1 MAFCPNKNLPEWE
14 ALKKVT
20 KFPYT
25 VWSENEGNVDKF
37 LRDSYEPIQ
46 EEKAKA
52 WLNKTFPDHAV
63 EFYDIAKQIG
73 NRTVHGYV
81 ANGVFNMWRKAEVG
95 TEFHEGY
102 HLAFRTM
109 LSNSARELLYK
120 DAEKQFGKPTAEDLT
135 NVKEEFPDISDAEA
149 YNLALEEKMAEG
161 FVEYMLTEEE
171 SGKGLLASIAKWFKD
186 LFNWIRGVIS
196 NDVSL
201 KKVYSLLKNSNVN
214 ATFEARKVFRNPERM
229 ASTVNPNR
237 ARVGIPSP
245 TVDEITEGLA
255 DMVVAHI
262 KKIGTG
268 ANIGEIL
275 GNSKTNGTIVKD
287 LLYQLYSFPN
297 TSIRLKGEEN
307 ILLQAFMLEKE
318 VKKYDGAL
326 KRTGK
331 TEYKTA
337 LEKAA
342 KNLIEFRKQNKL
354 TLNNFPKV
362 PEDATNRE
370 LAIIAETRKR
380 RDYIFNVIENWNG
393 KFEPKT
399 GNTIVRPWREDVET
413 KLTEFGYVVKAGKVT
428 IKEEEEP
435 NAEEREL
442 EAVSGVD
449 EKIFDKKHY
458 SESISK
464 RLSQQARAILRTIP
478 ILESYEENG
487 KVKYREVKNKIFTD
501 RPKYHSQ
508 SFVYKQL
515 LTLWADTVTFTE
527 MEAKLASFAIHRPD
541 FKSIN
546 SKVRLLSSSDKAKLY
561 NAFANTI
568 IDFEIVVTGKEG
580 GVYSANSLTTEVKMR
595 QQWRS
600 QAISVGGSEFETSAL
615 NRALYVKDFDED
627 PDKATFTVNEK
638 KVKEITESFEAVERA
653 YRTKKEVAFKTTT
666 EKASAPVVALGNLIW
681 NLGMNIG
688 TGTSVQETIGNLQTL
703 INKGMV
709 VPNTKNPKKLDK
721 PDGKDLFVYI
731 VDQAALYNIVNSIVS
746 IKTGKNGLQIG
757 SLKKDPVPFFDTEKS
772 GVTFLASLTPLFMD
786 RVSENFVSA
795 TGSSINPTNLKTPLD
810 DLVLEI
816 KNDIDANGEKAL
828 EFFKTDKF
836 HYSDELG
843 FSHLYKHLME
853 NPEFR
858 DQWKFK
864 TIDAIRDSNDDAYDM
879 EDFNTVQNILVR
891 IQQYINNNN
900 SKYYKVVVPTMG
912 DRTRMVFMMLARMKG
927 HNKSTLNMKTH
938 SDVFKMGI
946 LQDFLRIKQARDTS
960 TGPGTKILDYN
971 TGKMRGTSEDEFM
984 QFDGFDETGER
995 IVQDFTIGDTGLR
1008 MSDYV
1013 SEYIEVTKRGG
1024 TPSKEVQEFK
1034 QKFSRMLV
1042 GLSEFYER
1050 KAAEM
1055 ALLLVDAGARSEL
1068 DIDYIESLAGKI
1080 DKKGRGLSKEDL
1092 KEKLE
1097 KVLKDFLVHEDLG
1110 RNEILKITRG
1120 NRALYKNLQDFTK
1133 RQRLLTTPGS
1143 VLLLKGDLK
1152 GDPNYGADRTFTD
1165 FTYLDPRLDITKAI
1179 QEQSRQY
1186 VGRSKAAL
1194 MEAGYTE
1201 EQAAKAMDG
1210 YMPRDAENEGFEETN
1225 AFTVISLDFY
1235 KSIMEGRG
1243 LWLPYMEA
1251 GYQEYLK
1258 SGRFVYTENGGQLP
1272 ANAQIGDNIP
1282 ILPQKPY
1289 FEELK
1294 NIGGIITAETQ
1305 KTAYFVLLKEHAQR
1319 FPILDDLRQR
1329 MELNE
1334 QEVTNPYIGKGL
1346 KKIHAAQALSAKK
1359 TLQTNIYDFRS
1370 NLNANGEYVR
1380 GQLND
1385 IVTMD
1390 HNTRKLR
1397 FPQTVPS
1404 KEGKTETV
1412 FNRQSRKNTIANVKT
1427 DQFYFLNAGLEADP
1441 RNGVQETPMLGQDA
1455 LNLYHSLIQEKIRR
1469 DLESVNDEIGLTK
1482 FRKIVEDIKNKTL
1495 SSKGKVRVGEIV
1507 KAEEFIQAKLELLK
1521 KIRSIIERQAIER
1534 EMSNNFLEAL
1544 HITIDEVTG
1553 IPRFSIPLD
1562 FPVFGTKFQSA
1573 ILSIYNNNVFKQKLQ
1588 GYEAVQM
1595 STLGGWATDE
1605 AAGIETL
1612 KFLEVVDHSYKV
1624 NGKEL
1629 NNRGKRLAHAEI
1641 MVRED
1646 VLRKFGLP
1654 EGEYLL
1660 DELPEGIRRAFGYR
1674 IPNQDKSSMIIFKI
1688 KGILPSSYD
1697 KAILVPAQ
1705 LVQLMGSDYD
1715 VDKMFLLF
1723 PELTK
1728 KARMSVNA
1736 AGQTEM
1742 YIDTVKVAADYNKIL
1757 SGEQSIKSLSDAE
1770 VNNGILDIIEAVMS
1784 SPHHFLE
1791 TLTPLDGVVL
1801 SNIRDEL
1808 EVKIPSLQTA
1818 DEWTGGTYETMSAF
1832 SNIMGVKLR
1841 GLWANA
1847 LAGRNIAT
1855 NMSFNVFDS
1864 FAIKIAGEPINTS
1877 ILTDVD
1883 NPNAEYDYGV
1893 YTDKIISRYLSA
1905 AVDATKDPLQY
1916 VINDNTLTYPVSVFW
1931 INFHGDTQLLHH
1943 FLNQPII
1950 REFVDIM
1957 HTKYNG
1963 NLQYMNAAYR
1973 AVMEKGEFSDA
1984 FLTANMPGNFKN
1996 IKETRT
2002 MSRNEIMNLSM
2013 NPVKAL
2019 TNFMKMYTAGSQMKE
2034 VFKVIAPDTMDGL
2047 NRLESMQAY
2056 IERKDK
2062 FSNPT
2067 DNKVNKAPT
2076 AFYGRSMDENVVQ
2089 QILDDDSVY
2098 GLSKGYYDAIY
2109 GTLEAASVISPI
2121 VTSEAVTKFKSAIK
2135 TLVAKDALASD
2146 IHRDLNS
2153 SIIFTMLARED
2164 SPLRVYLDKAYSD
2177 EMYKPGKGKKTLWA
2191 QLKIALNKF
2200 PNLTANEFISK
2211 LQEDSNNEKTKG
2223 FKTFQFDA
2231 TQQYAPEEKERIE
2244 DALET
2249 LIFRPE
2255 AYLGRISKK
2264 ASKEEKETYVKNV
2277 TAIKDLGF
2285 KLAMHTLVSNGF
2297 KTTAYNYANL
2307 LPAAFYR
2314 MPISR
2319 EAAELKPI
2327 SIADYIHEQSAKMQR
2342 DSNYFDAEDL
2352 VRFFRIYGEI
2362 RPGGFNLAE
2371 RQTIDAT
2378 KPSNTFTVSAS
2389 KFGGEVPTMI
2399 VVRGTENSDIFVL
2412 DPDTAAK
2419 QKLVYLSLRKTSNNK
2434 RHIVGGDYLNIKR
2447 VGKDTSIDTIL
2458 GDLQVSLDAA
2468 EFKENNG
2475 DVSQICML

>member
-25 VWSENEGNVDKF
+25 VWTENEGNVDKF
-37 LRDSYEPIQ
+37 LRDFYEPIN
-46 EEKAKA
+46 EEKATA

-63 EFYDIAKQIG
+63 EFYDIAKNIG

-109 LSNSARELLYK
+109 LSNSTRELLYK
-120 DAEKQFGKPTAEDLT
+120 DAEKQFGKPTAEDI
-135 NVKEEFPDISDAEA
+135 NKVREEFPDINNDEA
-149 YNLALEEKMAEG
+149 YKLALEEKMAEG
-161 FVEYMLTEEE
+161 FREYMLTEEE
-171 SGKGLLASIAKWFKD
+171 SGKGLLASIAKWFKN
-186 LFNWIRGVIS
+186 LFNWIKGIIS

-214 ATFEARKVFRNPERM
+214 ATFEARKVFRNPEKM

-255 DMVVAHI
+255 DMVVDYI
-262 KKIGTG
+262 KKAGES
-268 ANIGEIL
+268 ANLGEVL
-275 GNSKTNGTIVKD
+275 GNSTTNGSIVKD
-287 LLYQLYSFPN
+287 LLYKLYSFP
-297 TSIRLKGEEN
+297 TTHLQTEGDEN

-318 VKKYDGAL
+318 VKKYEGAL

-331 TEYKTA
+331 TEYSTA
-337 LEKAA
+337 LQKAA
-342 KNLIEFRKQNKL
+342 KNLIEFRKQNNLK
-354 TLNNFPKV
+354 LNNYPKV
-362 PEDATNRE
+362 PADASNRE
-370 LAIIAETRKR
+370 LNIIADTRKR

-399 GNTIVRPWREDVET
+399 GNTIVRPWRDDVES
-413 KLTEFGYVVKAGKVT
+413 KLTEFGYVVKSGKIT
-428 IKEEEEP
+428 IREAEP
-435 NAEEREL
+435 SAEEREL
-442 EAVSGVD
+442 EAVSGVE
-449 EKIFDKKHY
+449 EKIHDKVHF
-458 SESISK
+458 SESVAS
-464 RLSQQARAILRTIP
+464 RLSQRARAILRTVP
-478 ILESYEENG
+478 VLETYEENG
-487 KVKYREVKNKIFTD
+487 AIQYREVKNKIFTN

-508 SFVYKQL
+508 AFVYKQL
-515 LTLWADTVTFTE
+515 LTMWADTSTFSE
-527 MEAKLASFAIHRPD
+527 MEAKLASYAIHRPD
-541 FKSIN
+541 FLSVKRRVE
-546 SKVRLLSSSDKAKLY
+546 KLSSSDKAALY

-568 IDFEIVVTGKEG
+568 TEFELVITGKDAR
-580 GVYSANSLTTEVKMR
+580 VIPANSLTTEVKMR
-595 QQWRS
+595 QQWRTQS
-600 QAISVGGSEFETSAL
+600 ISLGGSEFETSAL
-615 NRALYVKDFDED
+615 NRALYTKDFDED
-627 PDKATFTVNEK
+627 PDKATYALNEK
-638 KVKEITESFEAVERA
+638 KVREIQESFDRVEQS
-653 YRTKKEVAFKTTT
+653 YRTKKQVAFKTTT
-666 EKASAPVVALGNLIW
+666 EKASLPVTALGNLIW

-688 TGTSVQETIGNLQTL
+688 TGSSVQETIGNLQTL
-703 INKGMV
+703 INKGMAV
-709 VPNTKNPKKLDK
+709 SKGKKIEKLD
-721 PDGKDLFVYI
+721 GKELFGHI
-731 VDQAALYNIVNSIVS
+731 VEQAALYNIVKSIID
-746 IKTGKNGLQIG
+746 IKTTKNGIQFG
-757 SLKKDPVPFFDTEKS
+757 AVKKDPIPFYDFEKT
-772 GVTFLASLTPLFMD
+772 GVNFLASLTPLFMD
-786 RVSENFVSA
+786 RVSESFVSA
-795 TGSSINPTNLKTPLD
+795 SGTAINPTNQKTPID
-810 DLVLEI
+810 DIVIDI
-816 KNDIDANGEKAL
+816 KKDLNTNGENAL
-828 EFFKTDKF
+828 QFFKTDKF
-836 HYSDELG
+836 HYSSELG

-853 NPEFR
+853 NPEYK
-858 DQWKFK
+858 DLWKFI
-864 TIDAIRDSNDDAYDM
+864 TIDAIRDSNEDAYDM
-879 EDFNTVQNILVR
+879 EDFNTIQNILVR
-891 IQQYINNNN
+891 FQQYVNNGN
-900 SKYYKVVVPTMG
+900 SKFYKVVVPTMG
-912 DRTRMVFMMLARMKG
+912 DRTRMVFMLMARIKG
-927 HNKSTLNMKTH
+927 HNKSALNMNSH
-938 SDVFKMGI
+938 SDVFKVGI
-946 LQDFLRIKQARDTS
+946 LQDFLRIKQARDSS
-960 TGPGTKILDYN
+960 TAAGTKILDYN
-971 TGKMRGTSEDEFM
+971 TGKMRGTSVDEFM
-984 QFDGFDETGER
+984 QFDGLDDAGER
-995 IVQDFTIGDTGLR
+995 IVQDYEIGDTGLR

-1013 SEYIEVTKRGG
+1013 SEYVEVTKRGG
-1024 TPSKEVQEFK
+1024 TPSKEVQQFK
-1034 QKFSRMLV
+1034 QKLSRMLV
-1042 GLSEFYER
+1042 NLSEFYER
-1050 KAAEM
+1050 KANEM
-1055 ALLLVDAGARSEL
+1055 AEQIVNAGARSEL
-1068 DIDYIESLAGKI
+1068 DIDYIEKLTSKI
-1080 DKKGRGLSKEDL
+1080 DKKGNGLSTVDL

-1120 NRALYKNLQDFTK
+1120 NRALYKNLRDFTK

-1143 VLLLKGDLK
+1143 VLLVKGDLVN
-1152 GDPNYGADRTFTD
+1152 DPTYGANPTFAD

-1179 QEQSRQY
+1179 QEQAANY
-1186 VGRSKAAL
+1186 VGRNKEAL
-1194 MEAGYTE
+1194 MAAGYTSE
-1201 EQAAKAMDG
+1201 EADRAMDG

-1225 AFTVISLDFY
+1225 AFTVISIDFY

-1251 GYQEYLK
+1251 GYKEYKK
-1258 SGRFVYTENGGQLP
+1258 SGRFVYTENGGKLP
-1272 ANAQIGDNIP
+1272 ANAQIGDRIP

-1294 NIGGIITAETQ
+1294 NIGGIIAAETQ
-1305 KTAYFVLLKEHAQR
+1305 KTAYFVNLKEHSER
-1319 FPILDDLRQR
+1319 FPILEDIRQR

-1334 QEVTNPYIGKGL
+1334 QELDNPYLGKGL
-1346 KKIHAAQALSAKK
+1346 KKIDAAQALSAKK
-1359 TLQTNIYDFRS
+1359 TLQTNIYDFRN
-1370 NLNANGEYVR
+1370 NLDANGKYIA
-1380 GQLND
+1380 GQLD
-1385 IVTMD
+1385 SIVTMD
-1390 HNTRKLR
+1390 HNTKKLR
-1397 FPQTVPS
+1397 FPQVIPS

-1412 FNRQSRKNTIANVKT
+1412 FNRQSRKNTIANVKS
-1427 DQFYFLNAGLEADP
+1427 DEFYFLNAGLEDDP
-1441 RNGVQETPMLGQDA
+1441 RNGVKETAIMGQDA
-1455 LNLYHSLIQEKIRR
+1455 LKLYHDLIQEKIRR
-1469 DLESVNDEIGLTK
+1469 DLESVNEEIGLSK
-1482 FRKIVEDIKNKTL
+1482 FRKVVEDIKNNTL

-1507 KAEEFIQAKLELLK
+1507 KSEEFIQAKLELLK
-1521 KIRSIIERQAIER
+1521 KIRKIIERQAIER
-1534 EMSNNFLEAL
+1534 ELSNNFIEAL

-1595 STLGGWATDE
+1595 STLGGWSTDE

-1612 KFLEVVDHSYKV
+1612 KFLEIVDHSHKV
-1624 NGKEL
+1624 NGVEL
-1629 NNRGKRLAHAEI
+1629 NRRGKRLAQAEI

-1688 KGILPSSYD
+1688 KGVLPANYD

-1723 PELTK
+1723 PELTQK
-1728 KARMSVNA
+1728 TRQVVNE
-1736 AGQTEM
+1736 AGEIEK
-1742 YIDTVKVAADYNKIL
+1742 YIDTVKVSADYNKIL
-1757 SGEQSIKSLSDAE
+1757 SGEQSLKNLSNAE

-1801 SNIRDEL
+1801 SDIRDQL
-1808 EVKIPSLQTA
+1808 EEKIPSLQTK

-1847 LAGRNIAT
+1847 LAGRNVAT
-1855 NMSFNVFDS
+1855 NMAFNVFDS

-1877 ILTDVD
+1877 VITQVD
-1883 NPNAEYDYGV
+1883 NGNAYYDYGV

-1916 VINDNTLTYPVSVFW
+1916 VINDNTITFPVSVYW
-1931 INFHGDTQLLHH
+1931 INFNGDTELLHH

-1950 REFVDIM
+1950 REFIDIM

-1963 NLQYMNAAYR
+1963 NLQYLNATYR
-1973 AVMEKGEFSDA
+1973 AVMEKGKYSDA
-1984 FLTANMPGNFKN
+1984 FSTADMPGNFKN

-2002 MSRNEIMNLSM
+2002 MNRNEILNLSM

-2034 VFKVIAPDTMDGL
+2034 VFKVITPDTMDGL
-2047 NRLESMQAY
+2047 NRIESMQSY

-2062 FSNPT
+2062 FSRPT
-2067 DNKVNKAPT
+2067 DNKVNKAPS

-2089 QILDDDSVY
+2089 QVLDDDSIY

-2109 GTLEAASVISPI
+2109 GTLESASVIAPI
-2121 VTSEAVTKFKSAIK
+2121 TTSEAVGKFKTAIK

-2146 IHRDLNS
+2146 LHRDINS
-2153 SIIFTMLARED
+2153 SIIFTMLTRED
-2164 SPLRVYLDKAYSD
+2164 SPLRVYLDKGYSD

-2191 QLKIALNKF
+2191 QLKIAINKF
-2200 PNLTANEFISK
+2200 PNLSANEFISK
-2211 LQEDSNNEKTKG
+2211 LQEDPNNEKTKG

-2231 TQQYAPEEKERIE
+2231 TQQYSAEEKERIE
-2244 DALET
+2244 DALEN
-2249 LIFRPE
+2249 LLFRPE

-2264 ASKEEKETYVKNV
+2264 ATKEEKQTYVNNV

-2285 KLAMHTLVSNGF
+2285 KLAMHTFISNGF

-2307 LPAAFYR
+2307 LPAAFYK
-2314 MPISR
+2314 MPIAR
-2319 EAAELKPI
+2319 EGAELKPI
-2327 SIADYIHEQSAKMQR
+2327 SIADYIHEQSGKIQR
-2342 DSNYFDAEDL
+2342 DSNYFDAQDL
-2352 VRFFRIYGEI
+2352 VRFFRVYGQI

-2371 RQTIDAT
+2371 RQTIEAT
-2378 KPSNTFTVSAS
+2378 KPSSTYIVDAS
-2389 KFGGEVPTMI
+2389 KFGGEIPTMI
-2399 VVRGTENSDIFVL
+2399 VVRGTEDSDIFVL
-2412 DPDTAAK
+2412 DPDTVSK
-2419 QKLVYLSLRKTSNNK
+2419 KKLVYLSLRKTSNNK
-2434 RHIVGGDYLNIKR
+2434 RHIVGGDFLNIKR
-2447 VGKDTSIDTIL
+2447 VGKETSLDTIL

-2468 EFKENNG
+2468 PFKENNG